1 MYLNNKRSYHHG
13 CSGIASEPT
22 TQVIEVEA
30 GDDAIIFELQR
41 TLKIP
46 VHYATTKKQL
56 SYLDRLTA
64 RLTYAVRL

>member
-1 MYLNNKRSYHHG
+1 
-13 CSGIASEPT
+13 
-22 TQVIEVEA
+22 VIEVEA

-46 VHYATTKKQL
+46 VHYATTNKKL

-64 RLTYAVRL
+64 G

>member
-1 MYLNNKRSYHHG
+1 M
-13 CSGIASEPT
+13 
-22 TQVIEVEA
+22 IEVEA

-46 VHYATTKKQL
+46 VHYATTNKKL

-64 RLTYAVRL
+64 G